1 MKELEKT
8 KRISI
13 ASTLF
18 ILAVLIGLLTYK
30 RPKNTYALNTKQALE
45 KITNDDFFVTLESIN
60 NPDYVLIDI
69 RSQNEFDKGHLENA
83 INIYTPDILNE
94 ANSALFKELKA
105 SNKVGILYGN
115 TPQEANVPF
124 IFLYQLGY
132 DNLKLLTIK
141 NSFSQNK
148 LITKTCDIE
157 KLEADI
163 PAFINESVK
172 NSKVKANTKKTIPP
186 RPAKKI
192 ISVLKKKKKVPE
204 GGC

>member
-18 ILAVLIGLLTYK
+18 ILAILIGLLTYK
-30 RPKNTYALNTKQALE
+30 RPKDTYAINVNQTLE
-45 KITNDDFFVTLESIN
+45 KITNDHFFVTLESIN
-60 NPDYVLIDI
+60 TPDYVLIDI

-83 INIYTPDILNE
+83 INVHTPDILNK
-94 ANSALFKELKA
+94 ANSALFKELKE
-105 SNKVGILYGN
+105 SNKIGVLYGY

-124 IFLYQLGY
+124 MFLYQLGY

-141 NSFSQNK
+141 NNYSQNK

-163 PAFINESVK
+163 SAFINQSVK
-172 NSKVKANTKKTIPP
+172 NSKVKEIPKRIT
-186 RPAKKI
+186 RPVKKI
-192 ISVLKKKKKVPE
+192 IPVRKKKKKVPE